1 MKGNSYTENV
11 SSYFSTEHPRE
22 KSKPQEKPERIGSGV
37 WLMNLVG
44 NRAVFSVARYGF
56 PP

>member
-11 SSYFSTEHPRE
+11 SSYFSTDRSRE
-22 KSKPQEKPERIGSGV
+22 KSKTKEKPEHIGSGV

-44 NRAVFSVARYGF
+44 NRVVFSVGRYGF

>member
-11 SSYFSTEHPRE
+11 SSYFSTDRSRE
-22 KSKPQEKPERIGSGV
+22 KSKPKEKPEHIGSGV